1 MEVRSPHPP
10 LVLDRYPRCSLCE
23 ADMDV
28 TPWPQV
34 QPAVG
39 DTAVIFVI
47 YERRCSNCGAHV
59 PPAQDPANQ
68 LRLAR
73 EVMRYAVP
81 QPISLPL
88 VRTALGLSQ
97 RAAADLL
104 RIARATFAG
113 WEKGRVDLP
122 ALARL
127 GLTALLDEKLR
138 QPTPASQILQEASCP
153 PLPPPSIVIDH
164 KDWL

>member
-1 MEVRSPHPP
+1 
-10 LVLDRYPRCSLCE
+10 
-23 ADMDV
+23 MDV
-28 TPWPQV
+28 IPWPQV
-34 QPAVG
+34 QAPVG
-39 DTAVIFVI
+39 ETAVVFMI
-47 YERRCSNCGAHV
+47 YERRCSNCGAHA

-88 VRTALGLSQ
+88 VRTALGVSQ

-104 RIARATFAG
+104 RVARATFAG

-127 GLTALLDEKLR
+127 ALVALLDEKLS
-138 QPTPASQILQEASCP
+138 QKTQASQILQDALCP